1 MNDPLDRLGMEGI
14 LGDSWL
20 QEPIPKTLPR
30 STLITAPTQYYINQ
44 FKSIHVQANNS
55 LKKCVFESLG
65 ITHSLQN
72 DDEGNSRYVPLE
84 DEDDEEVVSLDV
96 NTDTK
101 TEKTLKIENEIKE
114 VFV

>member
-1 MNDPLDRLGMEGI
+1 MEGI

-20 QEPIPKTLPR
+20 QEPIPKSLPR

-44 FKSIHVQANNS
+44 YQSIHVQANNS

-84 DEDDEEVVSLDV
+84 DEDDEEVISLDV

-101 TEKTLKIENEIKE
+101 TEKTLKKENEIKE